1 MKKTLV
7 FISIAFAC
15 FSTGFIY
22 ASQSGNGTGGGEDGA
37 TPNYVY
43 GKSLEVTEI
52 RAVEIDG
59 VISIPLLSEL
69 GLDIFEIQGQYRG
82 GDLVGIKYSCEWFS
96 FARCDQNLVR
106 VERPQHGN

>member
-7 FISIAFAC
+7 FLGIAIAC

-22 ASQSGNGTGGGEDGA
+22 ASQFGNGDGGGDGA
-37 TPNYVY
+37 SPNYAY

-106 VERPQHGN
+106 IDMPQHGN